1 MKKINVLNEFI
12 ASGESQTVEFKS
24 SFDRE
29 AIESIVAFANAG
41 GGTVLIG
48 VADNGF

>member
-1 MKKINVLNEFI
+1 MNLDVDILNLITF
-12 ASGESQTVEFKS
+12 GESQTMEFKS

-29 AIESIVAFANAG
+29 AIETVVAFANAG
-41 GGTVLIG
+41 GGNVMIG